1 MADHPS
7 PRGRAFLARLAFVV
21 GGLCLAFGAVGSTV
35 SHSLFTDRVFG
46 DRVAASLDN
55 PGVAAFVADRVTT
68 GVLQESPDLTGV
80 RPLILV
86 TVRELIALAP
96 MRALVRTAARSS
108 HQAVFAEGTRR
119 IALSVPD
126 VGLLLKEALERV
138 SPEVAASIPE
148 EYRTGLASIGEGPAT
163 TFILQAWQLRSL
175 LTWLIRG
182 FLVIGVL
189 LVAAGVILTT
199 NRYRGLVGSGMVVLA
214 AGLGVVSLLPLGS
227 IAIGSAIEDPLVRG
241 AAQGLWQ
248 VFLSDLATWGILL
261 GGLGMVLGA
270 AGGSVLEEF
279 TPLSWLTERARIMTQ
294 PATRSRLVT
303 RAAVLVGAG
312 TFAVWQPGF
321 TLRALVVLAGLAVA
335 LTGIRDLF
343 RLVVIKEPSASPDAA
358 LTGSGKALLFTAVTT
373 ASVVALVAVWLLLR
387 IPAGPPASTLVS
399 GCNGHLELCPR
410 PVNEVVFP
418 GAHNAMSNAEIDDWM
433 FPHHPRNIR
442 HQLRDGVRALLL
454 DVHYGF
460 PGAARIKTDLGGMRQ
475 TMDAVEQ
482 VVGAEGMAAAER
494 IRDELVGVDE
504 GRRGLYLCHGF
515 CELGAYEL
523 RPTLATIREFLV
535 RDPGA
540 VLILVIEDYVSP
552 EDLAAA
558 FEDSRLDEFVYQGTG
573 SPWPT
578 LGSLV
583 MTGQRVLVFLESGT
597 PGVPWIRPA
606 FDHIQ
611 ETPYT
616 FHEPAEFTCR
626 PNRGGTDGEWFQMNH
641 WIETTP
647 APRPSNA
654 QIVNAYD
661 ALLGRARACE
671 QERGM
676 TPTIIAVDFYRTGD
690 LFRVVNELNG
700 VEPPRNGE

>member
-1 MADHPS
+1 MTDSPS

-21 GGLCLAFGAVGSTV
+21 GGLCLALGVVGSTI
-35 SHSLFTDRVFG
+35 SHSMINDRVFG
-46 DRVAASLDN
+46 DRAAASLDN

-68 GVLQESPDLTGV
+68 GVLQESPDLTAV

-96 MRALVRTAARSS
+96 MRILVRAAARSS

-138 SPEVAASIPE
+138 SPEVAAGIPE
-148 EYRTGLASIGEGPAT
+148 EFRTRLATMGSGPAT
-163 TFILQAWQLRSL
+163 SFVLQAWQFRRL

-189 LVAAGVILTT
+189 LVVAGVILTT
-199 NRYRGLVGSGMVVLA
+199 NRYRGLVVSGMVFLA
-214 AGLGVVSLLPLGS
+214 AGLGVVSLLPLGTL
-227 IAIGSAIEDPLVRG
+227 AIGSAIEDQLVRG
-241 AAQGLWQ
+241 AVQGLWH
-248 VFLSDLATWGILL
+248 VFLYDLATWGILL

-270 AGGSVLEEF
+270 AGSSVLEDF
-279 TPLSWLTERARIMTQ
+279 TPLSWLMERARIMAQ
-294 PATRSRLVT
+294 PATKSRLVT

-312 TFAVWQPGF
+312 TFAVWQPGL
-321 TLRALVVLAGLAVA
+321 TLRALVVLAGLTVA
-335 LTGIRDLF
+335 LTGARDLF
-343 RLVVIKEPSASPDAA
+343 RLVIIREPSVGRDIV

-373 ASVVALVAVWLLLR
+373 VLVVALVAVWLLLR
-387 IPAGPPASTLVS
+387 SPALPPASTLVT
-399 GCNGHLELCPR
+399 GCNGHLELCTR

-460 PGAARIKTDLGGMRQ
+460 PGAARIKTDLDGMRQ
-475 TMDAVEQ
+475 TMEAVEE

-494 IRDELVGVDE
+494 IREELVGVDE

-523 RPTLATIREFLV
+523 TPTLATIREFLV

-540 VLILVIEDYVSP
+540 VLILVIEDYVTP
-552 EDLAAA
+552 EDLAKA
-558 FEDSRLDEFVYQGTG
+558 FEESRLDEFVYQGSG
-573 SPWPT
+573 PPWPT

-583 MTGQRVLVFLESGT
+583 MSGQRVLVFLESGT
-597 PGVPWIRPA
+597 PGVPWIHPA
-606 FDHIQ
+606 FVHMQ

-616 FHEPAEFTCR
+616 FHEPSEFTCR
-626 PNRGGTDGEWFQMNH
+626 PNRGGTDGTLFQMNH

-654 QIVNAYD
+654 EIVNSYD

-671 QERGM
+671 QEREM
-676 TPTIIAVDFYRTGD
+676 IPTIIAVDFYRTGD
-690 LFRVVNELNG
+690 LFRVVGELNG
-700 VEPPRNGE
+700 VGVE